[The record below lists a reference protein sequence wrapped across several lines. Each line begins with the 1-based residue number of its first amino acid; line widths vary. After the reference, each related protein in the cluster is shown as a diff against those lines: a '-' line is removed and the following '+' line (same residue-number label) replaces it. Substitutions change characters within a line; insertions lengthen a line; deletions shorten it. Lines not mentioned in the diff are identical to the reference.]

1 MAGNRLF
8 SGNPLLKLAIPMMV
22 GIALACSLRM
32 SSAVIL
38 SLAALSLFVLLCGLL
53 HKAPKWLFGA
63 GVSLFMFAAGAYVEY
78 KQHDAML
85 PQWESGTRMYEAQLL
100 EVPVHKGTSTKVLAK
115 VVGIDSARVDGSRK
129 EGEVYLYFPRSVEGD
144 ALEVGDILRFKAE
157 VRPPANAGNPA
168 EFDIEDF
175 YYIKGI
181 TGSAYVWGDAWE
193 YLGRGEKTLAMRAL
207 SMRERVVERY
217 RRLGFEGDGLSLL
230 SALTVGEKRDFPQE
244 LKENYTAA
252 GASHILALSGLHLG
266 IIYML
271 LTLLFPYRGRNR
283 LLVLLRETVVVA
295 ALWAFAYVA
304 GLPASVVRAA
314 TLFSLMSLGRCLRQ
328 EPSSLSSLAFAAIA
342 MLIFSPHLLFDV
354 SFQLS
359 FSAVF
364 AILLLTPPLQEVLN
378 VAEHGRLYR
387 YVADLLILTLA
398 AQVGT
403 LPFVWYHFGILP
415 LYSLLTNILV
425 VPLAFVLMVLALL
438 LLVTSFFAPL
448 RMLFAAALQFVT
460 SVMNGGASFI
470 ASLPGASL
478 SLPSIGVPGAVC
490 AALALAALSYA
501 LINRRWLQV
510 LFVAGCSLVL
520 LLVGSFLGGKEMQPD
535 GVIVYNNS
543 KNPLLH
549 VVAQGGDNWLLS
561 TVPQLDAEYEYT
573 SSPYIKREKMPE
585 PRWVNGDYECEA
597 FAFSN
602 GVLEYDGL
610 KIRLLADELWR
621 DNFFAEPVDVLVLCR
636 GFLGPVEELLE
647 VYPASC
653 MLLDASLYKRSR
665 DRILRECAVLG
676 VEAVDISRNG
686 ALKIVPRGDNFEIIP
701 LRGK

>member
-1 MAGNRLF
+1 
-8 SGNPLLKLAIPMMV
+8 MMV

-115 VVGIDSARVDGSRK
+115 VVDIDSARVDGSRK

-168 EFDIEDF
+168 EFDIENF

-193 YLGRGEKTLAMRAL
+193 YLGCGEKTLAMRAL

-217 RRLGFEGDGLSLL
+217 RRLGFEDDGLALL

-328 EPSSLSSLAFAAIA
+328 EPSPLSSLAFAAIA

-378 VAEHGRLYR
+378 VTEHGRLYR
-387 YVADLLILTLA
+387 YVANLLILTLA

-490 AALALAALSYA
+490 AALSLAALSYA

-520 LLVGSFLGGKEMQPD
+520 LVVGSFLGGKEMQPD

-549 VVAQGGDNWLLS
+549 VVAQGGNNWLLS

-610 KIRLLADELWR
+610 RIRLLADELWR
-621 DNFFAEPVDVLVLCR
+621 DNIFAEPVDVLVLCR

>member
-1 MAGNRLF
+1 
-8 SGNPLLKLAIPMMV
+8 MMV

-115 VVGIDSARVDGSRK
+115 VVDIDSARVDGSRK

-193 YLGRGEKTLAMRAL
+193 YLGSGEKTLAMRAL
-207 SMRERVVERY
+207 SMRERVVEIY

-283 LLVLLRETVVVA
+283 LVVLLRETVVVA
-295 ALWAFAYVA
+295 ALWAFAYMA

-328 EPSSLSSLAFAAIA
+328 EPSFLSSLAFAAIA

-378 VAEHGRLYR
+378 VTEHGRLYR
-387 YVADLLILTLA
+387 YVANLLILTLA

-403 LPFVWYHFGILP
+403 LPFVWYHFGVLP

-425 VPLAFVLMVLALL
+425 VPLAFLLMALALM
-438 LLVTSFFAPL
+438 LLVTSFISPL
-448 RMLFAAALQFVT
+448 RMLFTAALQYVT
-460 SVMNGGASFI
+460 ALMNGGAAFI
-470 ASLPGASL
+470 SSLPGASL
-478 SLPSIGVPGAVC
+478 ALPPIGVPGAVC
-490 AALALAALSYA
+490 AALSLAALLYA
-501 LINRRWLQV
+501 LMNRRWLQA
-510 LFVAGCSLVL
+510 LFVTGCSLVL
-520 LLVGSFLGGKEMQPD
+520 LVVGSFLGGKEMQPD

-621 DNFFAEPVDVLVLCR
+621 DNIFAEPVDVLVLCR

>member
-53 HKAPKWLFGA
+53 HKASKWLFGA

-115 VVGIDSARVDGSRK
+115 VVDADSARVDGSRR
-129 EGEVYLYFPRSVEGD
+129 EGDVYLYFPRSVEGD

-157 VRPPANAGNPA
+157 VRPPANGGNPA
-168 EFDIEDF
+168 EFDIENF

-193 YLGRGEKTLAMRAL
+193 HIACGEKTLAMRAL
-207 SMRERVVERY
+207 FMRERVVEQY

-244 LKENYTAA
+244 LKESYTAA

-271 LTLLFPYRGRNR
+271 LSFLFPYRGRNR
-283 LLVLLRETVVVA
+283 LVVVLREAVVIAV
-295 ALWAFAYVA
+295 LWAFAYVA

-328 EPSSLSSLAFAAIA
+328 EPSSVSSLAFAAIA
-342 MLIFSPHLLFDV
+342 MLLFSPHLLFDV

-387 YVADLLILTLA
+387 YVANLLILTLA

-478 SLPSIGVPGAVC
+478 ALPPIGVPGAVC

-510 LFVAGCSLVL
+510 LFVTGCSLVL
-520 LLVGSFLGGKEMQPD
+520 LVVGSFLGGKEMQPD

-585 PRWVNGDYECEA
+585 PRWVDGDYECEA

-621 DNFFAEPVDVLVLCR
+621 DNVFAEPVDVLVLCR

-686 ALKIVPRGDNFEIIP
+686 ALKIVSHDDNFEIIP

>member
-1 MAGNRLF
+1 
-8 SGNPLLKLAIPMMV
+8 MMV
-22 GIALACSLRM
+22 GIALACSLHM

-63 GVSLFMFAAGAYVEY
+63 GVALFMFAAGAYVEY

-115 VVGIDSARVDGSRK
+115 VVDIDSARVDGSRK

-168 EFDIEDF
+168 EFDIENF

-193 YLGRGEKTLAMRAL
+193 NLGKGKKTLVMRAL
-207 SMRERVVERY
+207 SMRERVVGRY

-230 SALTVGEKRDFPQE
+230 SVLTVGEKRDFPQE

-387 YVADLLILTLA
+387 YVANLLILTLA

-415 LYSLLTNILV
+415 LYSLLTNIFV
-425 VPLAFVLMVLALL
+425 VPLAFVLMVLAFL
-438 LLVTSFFAPL
+438 LLVTSFFAPF
-448 RMLFAAALQFVT
+448 RMLFAAPVQFVT
-460 SVMNGGASFI
+460 SVMNGGTSFI

-478 SLPSIGVPGAVC
+478 ALPPIGVPGVVC
-490 AALALAALSYA
+490 AALLLAALSYA

-510 LFVAGCSLVL
+510 LFVTGCSLVL
-520 LLVGSFLGGKEMQPD
+520 LVVGSFLGGKEMQPD

-621 DNFFAEPVDVLVLCR
+621 ENIFTEPVDVLLLCR
-636 GFLGPVEELLE
+636 GFLGPVEELVE